1 MMAQQYARQQ
11 PAGTSDRNWQDHTT
25 RPGMHQAPISAPSRQ
40 MTGMSLGAGAGA
52 GGLAAPGTVLNPS
65 GIRSIGSRD
74 VSKVR

>member
-1 MMAQQYARQQ
+1 MMAQQCARQQ

-25 RPGMHQAPISAPSRQ
+25 RPGMHQAPMSAPSHQ
-40 MTGMSLGAGAGA
+40 MMGMSLGAGA